1 MQKQKYLLINDSG
14 EGLDILDS
22 TFVASKDAA
31 ENYFFDF
38 KAWAKGEV
46 MSESDFLALAQ
57 NESELNALEN
67 QSPE

>member
-1 MQKQKYLLINDSG
+1 MQKQKYLLIDDSG
-14 EGLDILDS
+14 GGLDILDS

-38 KAWAKGEV
+38 KAWIIGEV